1 MSPKDMPRRKPQH
14 ARPTAVVVYTTS
26 TPKPKAA

>member
-14 ARPTAVVVYTTS
+14 ARPASVVVYTTS
-26 TPKPKAA
+26 TPKKA